1 MKNFMIIL
9 LLAIPV
15 ILSAQAP
22 PQQEA
27 LGFITFNEG
36 KILGLANAF
45 TQEQYAWRPAEGVRS
60 VGEVFAHIASTSYFM
75 MDVAGIP
82 IPDGVNWKSM
92 EKDVTNKSD
101 IINEIQNSYSFIKV
115 QLATM
120 TEEQLGDKVTLPYP
134 GEYTKQTLLFLMVDH
149 TSEHLGQL
157 IAYARMN
164 GVTPPW
170 NEN

>member
-1 MKNFMIIL
+1 MICL
-9 LLAIPV
+9 LVAPAFL
-15 ILSAQAP
+15 LAQAP

-36 KILGLANAF
+36 KIVGLANAF

-60 VGEVFAHIASTSYFM
+60 VGEVFAHITSANYFF
-75 MDVAGIP
+75 MDAAGIP
-82 IPDGVNWKSM
+82 IPEGVNWQSM
-92 EKDVTNKSD
+92 EKELTNKSD
-101 IINEIQNSYSFIKV
+101 VINEIQNSYSFIKV

-120 TEEQLGDKVTLPYP
+120 TDEQLGDKVTLPFS
-134 GEYTKQTLLFLMVDH
+134 GEYTKQTLLFLIVDH
-149 TSEHLGQL
+149 ISEHLGQL

-170 NEN
+170 SEN